1 MELEQQLKVL
11 IDDAA
16 NYGVPPTV
24 IELAIAP
31 VLKLFAEQ
39 LQHLEYYVLQ
49 NIEEDW
55 VLTTITNPQL
65 KQEKKV
71 IYAFV
76 TVQDAATFQ
85 KRTNPDLIAMPI
97 PVAQLLFRL
106 LALQQV
112 DSIIFMEERDLDRG
126 VEIQRDRLSALIR
139 QQLEQ
144 LGQTPNNI
152 A

>member
-1 MELEQQLKVL
+1 MELEQQLQEL

-16 NYGVPPTV
+16 NHGVPPMAV
-24 IELAIAP
+24 ELAIAP
-31 VLKLFAEQ
+31 VLKLFAQQ
-39 LQHLEYYVLQ
+39 LQHLKYYVLQ
-49 NIEEDW
+49 NLEEDW
-55 VLTTITNPQL
+55 VLTTITNPQS

-85 KRTNPDLIAMPI
+85 NSSNPDLMAMPI
-97 PVAQLLFRL
+97 SVVQLLFRL

-112 DSIIFMEERDLDRG
+112 DSMIFMEAEDLNRG
-126 VEIQRDRLSALIR
+126 NEIKRDRLSGLI
-139 QQLEQ
+139 QQQIEQ